1 MLALWR
7 VSSLLLNGDEH
18 SDPERGA
25 GLAGDRP
32 HRHAQG
38 VRRPGAAGARDA
50 QAQCAQRAPFCVP
63 RSARRADQGALA
75 RRAGH
80 VPVRQTAGARALHL
94 AISGGWNGGD
104 HAGTARLS
112 SGRDRLATAA
122 ADLAT
127 GLQTKAGEVR
137 LRVPKLR
144 QQTFETAIIERYR
157 RRESSVEE
165 ALIEM
170 YLAGVSVRR
179 VEDITE
185 ALWGTRVSPST
196 VSDLNKKIYGTIEA
210 WRNRPIEGEHP
221 YVYLD
226 GIVLKRSW
234 AGEVRNVSLLVAIGV
249 NESGYREILGICEGA
264 KEDKSGWSEFLKHL
278 KERGLKGIRL
288 ITSDACIGLAES
300 AAEFFPD
307 AAWQRC
313 VVHWYRNIFSHVPST
328 KVREIA
334 AMLKAIHASEDLAAA
349 REKANRVIEKL
360 RGLRLS
366 RAAEL
371 VETAVEETLTYYA
384 FPEEHWRRIRTNNP
398 LERILREIRR
408 RTRVVGAFPDGQSAL
423 NLAAARLRYI
433 AGTAWST
440 KRYLNIELLK
450 DQQMRDAITA

>member
-1 MLALWR
+1 MAEDTSSPLGNVITIDDERIKSHLDRVVRGTVEETLNAL
-7 VSSLLLNGDEH
+7 LDAE
-18 SDPERGA
+18 A
-25 GLAGDRP
+25 DRL
-32 HRHAQG
+32 
-38 VRRPGAAGARDA
+38 
-50 QAQCAQRAPFCVP
+50 CNAQRYE
-63 RSARRADQGALA
+63 RSEARQDT
-75 RRAGH
+75 RAGH
-80 VPVRQTAGARALHL
+80 YER
-94 AISGGWNGGD
+94 N
-104 HAGTARLS
+104 
-112 SGRDRLATAA
+112 
-122 ADLAT
+122 
-127 GLQTKAGEVR
+127 LQTKAGEVR

-249 NESGYREILGICEGA
+249 NDRGYREILGICEGA
-264 KEDKSGWSEFLKHL
+264 KEDKAGWSSFLKHL
-278 KERGLKGIRL
+278 KERGLTGIRL
-288 ITSDACIGLAES
+288 IISDACLGLCES
-300 AAEFFPD
+300 AAEFFSD

-328 KVREIA
+328 KVREVA
-334 AMLKAIHASEDLAAA
+334 AMLKAIHASEDIAAA
-349 REKANRVIEKL
+349 REKALQVIEKL
-360 RGLRLS
+360 RASRLNK
-366 RAAEL
+366 AAEL
-371 VETAVEETLTYYA
+371 VAAAVHETLTYYA

-423 NLAAARLRYI
+423 NLAAARLRHI

-450 DQQMRDAITA
+450 DQQMRGTITA